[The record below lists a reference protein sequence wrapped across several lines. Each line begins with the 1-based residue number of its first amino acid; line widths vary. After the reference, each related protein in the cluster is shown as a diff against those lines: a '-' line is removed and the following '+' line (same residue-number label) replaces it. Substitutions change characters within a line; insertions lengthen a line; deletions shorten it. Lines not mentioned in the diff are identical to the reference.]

1 MLFLKLVWH
10 GKARKLCSMFFLKIG
25 VNFYCSFW
33 VLLGL
38 INTRK
43 LVFDLRHFF
52 CQDFQHKY
60 INQVIKEGFQV
71 ILLLRSDFTQL
82 EKNLKCLAR

>member
-1 MLFLKLVWH
+1 MSISAVPL
-10 GKARKLCSMFFLKIG
+10 G
-25 VNFYCSFW
+25 VTWF
-33 VLLGL
+33 
-38 INTRK
+38 NTRK
-43 LVFDLRHFF
+43 LVFNLRHFF

-82 EKNLKCLAR
+82 EKKSEMFRTIKR